1 MCHAPR
7 QPHMRLG
14 DLAAVRQAALAG
26 AGLAQLPGWFVA
38 EDVQAG
44 CLVPLLLAWQP
55 EPLPIHLLWLKT
67 TRMTARLRL
76 VIDALLNTLG
86 PPQA

>member
-1 MCHAPR
+1 
-7 QPHMRLG
+7 MRLG
-14 DLAAVRQAALAG
+14 DLAAVRQAALAQLL
-26 AGLAQLPGWFVA
+26 GLFAA
-38 EDVQAG
+38 EGVQAG
-44 CLVPLLLAWQP
+44 CLVSPLRAWQP
-55 EPLPIHLLWLKT
+55 EPLPIHLFWLKT

>member
-1 MCHAPR
+1 
-7 QPHMRLG
+7 MRLG